1 MKQSLLRSIPKI
13 DELMMHSSIQKRLE
27 LVPRDL
33 VVAIIREVIQETRDV
48 ILALDQE
55 TLKTMAPLN
64 SEGLIQ
70 KMLDQIDEEADYSL
84 KRVINATGVVLHT
97 NLGRSLLPNGMM
109 AHLSDV
115 ATGYSTLEFDISNGK
130 RGSRYSHVE
139 KLLQRITGAEAA
151 LVVNNNAAAVLLALS
166 TAANGKEV
174 VVSRGQLVEI
184 GGAFRVPDVMK
195 QSGATLIEVGTTN
208 KTHLKDYAQVI
219 HEDTGAV
226 LKVHTS
232 NYRILGFT
240 QEVDSKELCDL
251 CHEKGVL
258 VMEDIGSGSLID
270 LSKYGL
276 SKEPT
281 VLEALKSGMDVVM
294 FSGDKMLGG
303 PQAGILVGQKH
314 WIDKMKKNQ
323 LTRALRVDK
332 LTLSALEATL
342 KLYLDEETAIREIPT
357 LRMLTCPKET
367 LQIEAMR
374 LVAALSEVEGLRCGI
389 MDGESEVG
397 GGSMPL
403 EKLPTCLVWIKPENL
418 SVNRAVEALRK
429 LTVPVIVRIE
439 ADQILIDPR
448 TLQAGELEM
457 IVMAMAEIVAGKG
470 LA

>member
-1 MKQSLLRSIPKI
+1 MKQRLLRSIPKI
-13 DELMMHSSIQKRLE
+13 DEVLMHSGVVSRLN
-27 LVPRDL
+27 LIPRDL
-33 VVAIIREVIQETRDV
+33 VVAIIREVIQETREEILSMNEGALAESENLDV
-48 ILALDQE
+48 D
-55 TLKTMAPLN
+55 
-64 SEGLIQ
+64 GLI
-70 KMLDQIDEEADYSL
+70 LRILNQIDEEAAFSL

-97 NLGRSLLPNGMM
+97 NLGRSLLPKAMM
-109 AHLSDV
+109 DHISDV
-115 ATGYSTLEFDISNGK
+115 ATGYSTLEFDVENGK

-139 KLLQRITGAEAA
+139 KLLCRITGAEAA

-166 TAANGKEV
+166 TAASGKEV

-184 GGAFRVPDVMK
+184 GGAFRVPEVMK
-195 QSGATLIEVGTTN
+195 QSGATLVEVGTTN
-208 KTHLKDYAQVI
+208 KTHLRDYAQVI
-219 HEDTGAV
+219 NENTGAV

-240 QEVDSKELCDL
+240 QEADSKELCDL

-258 VMEDIGSGSLID
+258 VMEDIGSGSLVD

-281 VLEALKSGMDVVM
+281 VMEALASGMDVVM

-303 PQAGILVGQKH
+303 PQAGILVGKKH
-314 WIDKMKKNQ
+314 WIDQMKKNQ

-342 KLYLDEETAIREIPT
+342 KYYLDESVAIKEIPT
-357 LRMLTCPKET
+357 LRMLTQSKAEIET
-367 LQIEAMR
+367 EAGK
-374 LVAALSEVEGLRCGI
+374 LAVALTELSKTAQLDFGL

-403 EKLPTCLVWIKPENL
+403 EKLPTCLVWVKPKKR
-418 SVNRAVEALRK
+418 SVSSTVEALRQ
-429 LTVPVIVRIE
+429 LPLPVIVRVE

-448 TLQAGELEM
+448 TLQSGELEELVKALGQV
-457 IVMAMAEIVAGKG
+457 VM
-470 LA
+470 